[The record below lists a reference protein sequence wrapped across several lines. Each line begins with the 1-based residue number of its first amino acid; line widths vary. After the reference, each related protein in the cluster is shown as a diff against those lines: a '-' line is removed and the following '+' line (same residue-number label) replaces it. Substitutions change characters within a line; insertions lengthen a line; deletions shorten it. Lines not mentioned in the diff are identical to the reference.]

1 MMRKLWLLSAGV
13 VALSGSMFGDV
24 IWSGSSNLGCSG
36 GCVAVPTTTS
46 FTTSQTT
53 WTGNPVNVTNNQVP
67 FWNNPSSDT
76 INNHV
81 ANIGDILAGL
91 TTGTDLI
98 GSNLVGGVGGN
109 INGSYYSNPTT
120 VGNGDPIN
128 GVNSTGTITVNGGGS
143 QAVTDS
149 ASNLEFSFQS
159 TATAYNISLLFADS
173 SLDTGSTT
181 GVGSTFG
188 YYTEPTAGNYVLTA
202 LTAPTDNIS
211 GTASSIASADT
222 LEANTVVYG
231 FYDTVCYQASAGV
244 CTYSVTYTTGA
255 GNWSTNASGNPY
267 LGGLGWNHFALFEL
281 ADGTEVLGF
290 TDNPWGPGNANS
302 TEGIGDFNDIVVA
315 LQPPT
320 STPEPG
326 TIAVMGLGLA
336 GLGLLGRR
344 RFAK

>member
-1 MMRKLWLLSAGV
+1 
-13 VALSGSMFGDV
+13 
-24 IWSGSSNLGCSG
+24 
-36 GCVAVPTTTS
+36 
-46 FTTSQTT
+46 
-53 WTGNPVNVTNNQVP
+53 
-67 FWNNPSSDT
+67 
-76 INNHV
+76 
-81 ANIGDILAGL
+81 
-91 TTGTDLI
+91 
-98 GSNLVGGVGGN
+98 
-109 INGSYYSNPTT
+109 
-120 VGNGDPIN
+120 
-128 GVNSTGTITVNGGGS
+128 
-143 QAVTDS
+143 
-149 ASNLEFSFQS
+149 
-159 TATAYNISLLFADS
+159 
-173 SLDTGSTT
+173 
-181 GVGSTFG
+181 
-188 YYTEPTAGNYVLTA
+188 
-202 LTAPTDNIS
+202 
-211 GTASSIASADT
+211 
-222 LEANTVVYG
+222 VVYG